1 MKYKKYEGIIPAL
14 YACYDRDGEVSEER
28 TKRFVKHLMGKGI
41 HGIYVGGS
49 SGECIY
55 QSVEE
60 RKKTIEWVMEETAGK
75 IPVIVHVAC
84 NNTKDSCSLAA
95 FAQDAGADAIASIP
109 PIYFKLPEHAIAA
122 YWNAISD
129 AAPDTDFII
138 YNIPQLAG
146 TALTQSLL
154 RTMLR
159 NKRVVGVKNSSMAVQ
174 DIQIQKMI
182 GGNDFIVF
190 NGVDEQFI
198 SGCVMGAD
206 GGIGGTYGVMPELFL
221 TMNELLQK
229 GEIER
234 AKDVQ
239 NAVNSVIYKMC
250 EAHGN
255 LYAVIKEILRINEKL
270 DIGGVR
276 RPLTELIPEDMP
288 VVNEAARM
296 IREAVSK
303 YCVKSC

>member
-28 TKRFVKHLMGKGI
+28 TKRFVRHLMGKGI

-60 RKKTIEWVMEETAGK
+60 RKKTIEWVMEETAGR

-182 GGNDFIVF
+182 GGSDFVVF

-221 TMNELLQK
+221 KMNALLKEGDLRKALEMQMEVD
-229 GEIER
+229 GI
-234 AKDVQ
+234 
-239 NAVNSVIYKMC
+239 IYGMC
-250 EAHGN
+250 DCHGN
-255 LYAVIKEILRINEKL
+255 LYAVMKEILRRREGVEIGCVREPLPQIIGQDTEKI
-270 DIGGVR
+270 DRCVR
-276 RPLTELIPEDMP
+276 AIE
-288 VVNEAARM
+288 EALSR
-296 IREAVSK
+296 
-303 YCVKSC
+303 YCR